1 MSELQRPM
9 MHRKQKQHS
18 PQSSQAGFTIIE
30 SLLAIIIVTV
40 LMVAIGPVV
49 FISVAARVQAR
60 RVERAT
66 EAAKTYIDGVNS
78 GSIKPVQAFR
88 PNTPP
93 TAFSRT
99 PAPSVSNLPSTP
111 DWLSISGFYC
121 VDLDKTLGCSAN
133 SSNDLVIQAFRT
145 GGRGT
150 PITLQDNGRR
160 YQYRDDPTQGY
171 RLGVRVYRA
180 DAFRGSGTL
189 QIEQQAA
196 LKGTLGD
203 RQAPLVTMI
212 TDVAPSGTNQNSLP
226 SWCNRLR
233 DRNNRTSGC

>member
-1 MSELQRPM
+1 M

-66 EAAKTYIDGVNS
+66 EAAKTYIDGVSS
-78 GSIKPVQAFR
+78 GSIKPPSVQVG
-88 PNTPP
+88 
-93 TAFSRT
+93 TAFTATRAS
-99 PAPSVSNLPSTP
+99 PSFLNNAPLPTTSNFPRLPNWST
-111 DWLSISGFYC
+111 DSGFYC
-121 VDLDKTLGCSAN
+121 VDLDKTSGCST
-133 SSNDLVIQAFRT
+133 SSSSDLVIQAFRT
-145 GGRGT
+145 AGT
-150 PITLQDNGRR
+150 AA
-160 YQYRDDPTQGY
+160 QGY

-180 DAFRGSGTL
+180 DGFRPPVNFQRT
-189 QIEQQAA
+189 QQAA

-203 RQAPLVTMI
+203 RYAPLVTMI
-212 TDVAPSGTNQNSLP
+212 TDIAPTGTYENSLP

-233 DRNNRTSGC
+233 NGSNRNSGC

>member
-1 MSELQRPM
+1 M

-78 GSIKPVQAFR
+78 GSIKPVLKFT
-88 PNTPP
+88 TPA
-93 TAFSRT
+93 TFFNA
-99 PAPSVSNLPSTP
+99 PAPSVGDLPRTP
-111 DWLSISGFYC
+111 DWSSNSGLYC
-121 VDLDKTLGCSAN
+121 VDLDQNANCSPN
-133 SSNDLVIQAFRT
+133 SPNDLVIQAFRT
-145 GGRGT
+145 GGGGT
-150 PITLQDNGRR
+150 PITIEDNGRK
-160 YQYRDDPTQGY
+160 YSYRDDPTRGY

-180 DAFRGSGTL
+180 DAFRGGTL
-189 QIEQQAA
+189 EKKQQPA
-196 LKGTLGD
+196 LKGTLGA
-203 RQAPLVTMI
+203 RQYPLVTI
-212 TDVAPSGTNQNSLP
+212 NTDIAPSGTNQNSL
-226 SWCNRLR
+226 STWCDRLKSLNN
-233 DRNNRTSGC
+233 NNRPQNGVSGCQ